1 MKNLLLALLLSVLI
15 SAGSPTAALAAQEAA
30 GEFIPMLTD
39 ISAHSTA
46 DADTDTDTDVDA
58 DDDVDID
65 TDVDAADDVD
75 IDTTIDPEIDINTEL
90 TPQPATF
97 WQLGES
103 WNYTLQHEVTVT
115 NSSPHYIFDIRITVP
130 MNDTL
135 HGEESPYSVI
145 KAVEY
150 DPIPASIETGAN
162 GQRYAVYHIDALAG
176 NSSLVLKQSYNMQ
189 VSSINYKIDYSTL
202 SEKYTEQELSDFARW
217 LQPEEGINSSSMLI
231 HSFVANT
238 LGSSTTNPYLKAR
251 MLFSAV
257 NLALTYSD
265 EEQDQ
270 SAVEVLKRGSGNCE
284 GFANLYLAALRA
296 AGIPA
301 RQQSGYL
308 YQPEKHINDE
318 YVDMELGHIMFD
330 ALRHTWVEFYLS
342 GLGWVHADPTFTY
355 TYEINGQPIRFINW
369 NYFANISND
378 RRYFYF
384 RTGSTSTDA
393 IAYSCVGNGL
403 DVSFNAYMQ
412 SGPPPLPFSD
422 IRGHWAASAISYCY
436 EQGLITGM
444 NEFCFMPEDTLTRA
458 MFITMLGRLFEGCG
472 GSISAENSTAAQF
485 VDVDTNA
492 Y

>member
-1 MKNLLLALLLSVLI
+1 
-15 SAGSPTAALAAQEAA
+15 
-30 GEFIPMLTD
+30 
-39 ISAHSTA
+39 
-46 DADTDTDTDVDA
+46 
-58 DDDVDID
+58 
-65 TDVDAADDVD
+65 
-75 IDTTIDPEIDINTEL
+75 
-90 TPQPATF
+90 
-97 WQLGES
+97 
-103 WNYTLQHEVTVT
+103 
-115 NSSPHYIFDIRITVP
+115 
-130 MNDTL
+130 
-135 HGEESPYSVI
+135 
-145 KAVEY
+145 
-150 DPIPASIETGAN
+150 
-162 GQRYAVYHIDALAG
+162 
-176 NSSLVLKQSYNMQ
+176 
-189 VSSINYKIDYSTL
+189 
-202 SEKYTEQELSDFARW
+202 
-217 LQPEEGINSSSMLI
+217 MLI

-492 Y
+492 YYGKYLGWAVENGIILGYGDGRFGPNDKITREQMCIMIANFLQMMQADDYTPAALGFRDNYLISYWALDAVSYCVGKNIITGMNGNLFAPQNPATRAQAAVILQRVADRLQP